1 MKKITEYLIEQVVD
15 LKIDL
20 HKFRNENAQLKKD
33 YQISEK
39 VNGNLR
45 NEISTLRLILTNPDE
60 YQENTENI

>member
-1 MKKITEYLIEQVVD
+1 MKKITEYLIEQIVD

-45 NEISTLRLILTNPDE
+45 NEITTLRLILTTPDE
-60 YQENTENI
+60 YNENKENT